1 MGNRT
6 KGEKTIAFEYT
17 CVSRIYTSIYIWLE
31 SKINIY
37 RHRSLWKRVLEIY
50 YNRSM
55 PCDKNNLVPLHQ
67 LFIHMISV

>member
-37 RHRSLWKRVLEIY
+37 IPTSI
-50 YNRSM
+50 SM
-55 PCDKNNLVPLHQ
+55 EKGVRDLL
-67 LFIHMISV
+67 